1 MLVLCVRDGGLTRRR
16 FVPLPKSATAARIH
30 SNADVFDF
38 ALDEDD
44 MARLDALDMG
54 AAGAIT
60 WNPVDAD

>member
-1 MLVLCVRDGGLTRRR
+1 MCAHRRLVLTGGR

-38 ALDEDD
+38 ALDEED

-54 AAGAIT
+54 AEGSIT